1 MTGPRS
7 PSSYRARG
15 AGPGRAEGGSVEAA
29 HASRDRIV
37 THLRMLSERI
47 GARPAGTEQGLEARK
62 YFEGA
67 IRRVGGI
74 PETQPFGIVIPRYR
88 ECTLTTG
95 TGRTIPCLPALGS
108 AATAG
113 VVRAVPNPWETRAT
127 GPAAAAAGAD
137 FLLCPVGPNPV
148 SAYIRV
154 AAERKAAGVILYH
167 PDVPDL
173 YSEVLPRRDD
183 GLPCV
188 TVRRADAE
196 RLARERAPVR
206 LQVAAASVKILCSNI
221 LVEIGAVG
229 RPLLVLAHYDTRA
242 ASPGALCNAS
252 GTAILLELLGRLGD
266 WPGPRIVLGFLDGE
280 ELNAAGSRHCRD
292 VLHAMGTLKYL
303 RGVIYVSDVGLQS
316 IGVLSSE
323 SDPMSQRS
331 SVAGQSRLVTV
342 ARQCVVGEK
351 LDLLE
356 ETDEPDAR
364 IPAGIWSCPT
374 IGLAGPATSARHT
387 SADLPGLVDPDQLAA
402 TAAALDRL
410 TRTVGTGTT
419 APSWKEPR
427 HGRPRGR

>member
-1 MTGPRS
+1 
-7 PSSYRARG
+7 
-15 AGPGRAEGGSVEAA
+15 
-29 HASRDRIV
+29 
-37 THLRMLSERI
+37 
-47 GARPAGTEQGLEARK
+47 
-62 YFEGA
+62 
-67 IRRVGGI
+67 
-74 PETQPFGIVIPRYR
+74 
-88 ECTLTTG
+88 
-95 TGRTIPCLPALGS
+95 
-108 AATAG
+108 
-113 VVRAVPNPWETRAT
+113 
-127 GPAAAAAGAD
+127 
-137 FLLCPVGPNPV
+137 
-148 SAYIRV
+148 
-154 AAERKAAGVILYH
+154 
-167 PDVPDL
+167 
-173 YSEVLPRRDD
+173 
-183 GLPCV
+183 
-188 TVRRADAE
+188 
-196 RLARERAPVR
+196 
-206 LQVAAASVKILCSNI
+206 
-221 LVEIGAVG
+221 
-229 RPLLVLAHYDTRA
+229 
-242 ASPGALCNAS
+242 
-252 GTAILLELLGRLGD
+252 
-266 WPGPRIVLGFLDGE
+266 VLGFLDGE